1 MYDPDE
7 ITGIKDSR
15 THISQIA
22 GLIGTT
28 YRNRRLL
35 LRSELLEGLNEAKTS
50 IVEWFFNVKS
60 EDFGLH
66 RPYYGIDEPRDVSIF
81 EIIERTLPDLN
92 SEDVPDI
99 QYVPKPIFS
108 AYDDMQRKLM
118 EDMGGRI
125 MISSAYR
132 SPAFQVLVL
141 CYSIKR
147 HGFDIAK
154 TLSLVGL
161 PGYSEH
167 GLIDSCA
174 LDFQLGGENYVRP
187 DRTAAFADSRE
198 FAWLKKHA
206 GEFGF
211 NLSYPQDSQAGLPF
225 EPWHWRYLPK
235 TG

>member
-22 GLIGTT
+22 SLIGTT

-35 LRSELLEGLNEAKTS
+35 LRSELHDGLDESKTNM
-50 IVEWFFNVKS
+50 VDWFFSVKS
-60 EDFGLH
+60 KDFGLD
-66 RPYYGIDEPRDVSIF
+66 RPYYGIDEPQDISIF
-81 EIIERTLPDLN
+81 DIIERTLPDLN
-92 SEDVPDI
+92 GEDVPDT
-99 QYVPKPIFS
+99 QYVPRPIFA

-118 EDMGGRI
+118 QDTGGRI
-125 MISSAYR
+125 MISSGYR

-141 CYSIKR
+141 CYNIKR
-147 HGFDIAK
+147 HDFDIAK
-154 TLSLVGL
+154 TLSLVAL

-167 GLIDSCA
+167 GLIETCA
-174 LDFQLGGENYVRP
+174 LDLQLANENYVRP
-187 DRTAAFADSRE
+187 DRAEAFASSHE
-198 FAWLKKHA
+198 FKWLEKHA

-211 NLSYPQDSQAGLPF
+211 NLSYPQDHQSGVPF